1 LLNQGK
7 RDRSKSEVK
16 INVDFIDA
24 GGGPTKKAVITAED
38 PKKKKSQKV
47 EESKKVESEPAVQ
60 EVNAKPPAKLGPIKK
75 PVGPAKAPPK
85 KTDKKPTPTTTSDEE
100 KKSSED
106 EVKKTVA
113 PLKSKTSSKPN
124 KPSNAAP
131 QPAKE
136 PAAKPILAKPSN
148 AAPQPLKESASKPTL
163 AKPLN
168 AAPPPVKETP
178 GKPLTVPAIK
188 PSNGVPKIKPNLIAA
203 QKSVAKPAMTK
214 GPVKP
219 IEIPEKEK
227 IIEPDVTK
235 HETTGGWQSSLLEG
249 EDWKVTISSKHELI
263 TSTDPGDEII
273 KLIFLI
279 KRTEK
284 STIYT
289 K

>member
-7 RDRSKSEVK
+7 GDRSKSEVK

-60 EVNAKPPAKLGPIKK
+60 EANAKPPAKLGPIKK

-136 PAAKPILAKPSN
+136 
-148 AAPQPLKESASKPTL
+148 SASKPTL

-178 GKPLTVPAIK
+178 GKPSTVPAIK